1 MCLSR
6 SETKDLQQYQ
16 EVHWSGNSLKR
27 HHRVGFIIK
36 IDPNVELIQVEYP
49 NARIIV
55 FHAKVYRCLLK
66 VINGYAPTEE
76 SSDSTKN
83 VFYKTLSEQFLDIP
97 AKHKVICLGDFNAT
111 TSAASYNSSLRGNSV
126 IENLIV

>member
-1 MCLSR
+1 MQL
-6 SETKDLQQYQ
+6 YQ

-76 SSDSTKN
+76 NSIVPKMYFTKLSVNNFWIFQQNIKSSVLVISTQQPQRHRIIL
-83 VFYKTLSEQFLDIP
+83 LSEGT
-97 AKHKVICLGDFNAT
+97 V
-111 TSAASYNSSLRGNSV
+111 SSK
-126 IENLIV
+126 I